1 MALIL
6 LFLLI
11 VASCFPVLYVLSPAS
26 KARKRAQEAVLTVEA
41 LDRAVQ
47 EQDQALQ
54 SAIVREATNYGAEIR
69 TSRLRAIPIE
79 ELKRHGTGLRLQA
92 LKDTGIHNLADLQGW
107 SVGRLEYVRGVGPK
121 SAAMIA
127 QIVSSLTSQS
137 NALSLPHPAVPFE
150 LNRERNLCHAI
161 YHMRQFQ
168 SKISIQSQTLH
179 GVCQDLATRKDK
191 IISDTSFAKWIW
203 GCGSTE
209 GVQTAI
215 SAALTLTR
223 ELDGDHANATL
234 FREISENLARIQSAS
249 RSSVDTRMLI
259 EDFEANRE
267 QYAAQ
272 FTKHLG
278 ISTALTPHEATAT
291 RKTPVAPTNPV
302 PVPMTSTAA
311 LNPVSVQFSISVQ
324 KPAQPVATRPA
335 LPVMSDLWISPDRVV
350 HVQGFLIRGG
360 TIYLGGSDTNAS
372 TPRSD
377 PSLIDPYKQIAKSS
391 ANCHIRH
398 TGYWPSYDQIT
409 PEARASYLQWL
420 ATGKCDP
427 HADVGYVFLYF
438 YGLERRVLVD
448 MASDPKAKTDLPHI
462 ESELRRL
469 LDIYSENGSFRSYAG
484 SLLDLIAAKNGEDPS
499 RDTLPELPTRSQP
512 RISLELKLV
521 LGQYSR
527 DGKPLSASL
536 ALAWY
541 LSAPDIR
548 FGQAARICPDQ
559 FAELFK
565 IQFAKAFPQGIKLPV
580 NKTRIKVMHR
590 PASAILGSLDCS
602 QELDLPDVTVLRSA
616 LASLIEIGDSCNA
629 LLAPYCRHRIADPEG
644 NDPLESTLRLPVCL
658 WPLLHRRSLEDLHAS
673 LVETGES
680 RLLILEQLLLL
691 LPYSGE
697 MNRDRFKSLTL
708 RLSEIGLGLEPDF
721 RFGGEL
727 PGIHDRVA
735 LFDLADAAPDQAI
748 SPGFAS
754 AALILQMAS
763 TVATADRSF
772 DEAEASVMLH
782 QIHHQM
788 GLPVAERNRLA
799 TRLELYRFAPPSS
812 AGIKRRIESLDLP
825 ARNHVGDLLVQVALA
840 DGVIAPQEVKIL
852 ESLFTLMGLGQ
863 SSLYGKLNSMRSQI
877 ASVPASLES
886 PTGLQQTAP
895 TVPRPMGMQL
905 DSAKIALLR
914 ADTARVS
921 ALLGSVFQ
929 EEAEVEPAFESG
941 DESQISTEP
950 FLQGLDTDHAALL
963 RVLLERPQW
972 SRIEIEELCSDRG
985 LMTDGAIE
993 QINDAAFHQYDCAL
1007 IEGEDMIEVNCQLLD
1022 QPSSEEVV

>member
-11 VASCFPVLYVLSPAS
+11 AASCFPVLYVLSPAS
-26 KARKRAQEAVLTVEA
+26 KARKRAQEAVNTVES

-54 SAIVREATNYGAEIR
+54 SAIAREAISYGAEIR
-69 TSRLRAIPIE
+69 TSCLRAIPIE

-92 LKDTGIHNLADLQGW
+92 LKDAGLHNLADLQGW
-107 SVGRLEYVRGVGPK
+107 SAGRLEYVRGVGPK

-127 QIVSSLTSQS
+127 HIVSSLTSQS
-137 NALSLPHPAVPFE
+137 NVKPLPHPAVPFE
-150 LNRERNLCHAI
+150 LNRERNLCQAI
-161 YHMRQFQ
+161 YRMRRFHSQ
-168 SKISIQSQTLH
+168 ISIQSQALH
-179 GVCQDLATRKDK
+179 EICQDLATRKDK
-191 IISDTSFAKWIW
+191 IISDTTFAKWLW

-209 GVQTAI
+209 GVQAAI
-215 SAALTLTR
+215 SAASTLTR
-223 ELDGDHANATL
+223 ELDGSHATATL
-234 FREISENLARIQSAS
+234 CREVSENLARIQSES
-249 RSSVDTRMLI
+249 RNSVNMRLLI

-267 QYAAQ
+267 HYAAQ
-272 FTKHLG
+272 FAKQLG
-278 ISTALTPHEATAT
+278 SSTVQTPSEATAA
-291 RKTPVAPTNPV
+291 RKAPVAPTHPV
-302 PVPMTSTAA
+302 PVPMTSTAS
-311 LNPVSVQFSISVQ
+311 LNPVPVQFSISVQ
-324 KPAQPVATRPA
+324 KPALALAKKSA
-335 LPVMSDLWISPDRVV
+335 LPVMSDLWIPPDRVV
-350 HVQGFLIRGG
+350 RVQGFLIRGG
-360 TIYLGGSDTNAS
+360 TIYLGGSDMNAS

-391 ANCHIRH
+391 ANCHVRH
-398 TGYWPSYDQIT
+398 TGYWPSYHQIT

-427 HADVGYVFLYF
+427 QADVGYVFLYF

-462 ESELRRL
+462 ESEIRRL
-469 LDIYSENGSFRSYAG
+469 LDIYSGNGSFRSYAG
-484 SLLDLIAAKNGEDPS
+484 SFLDLIVAKNGEGPL

-521 LGQYSR
+521 LGQHSR

-548 FGQAARICPDQ
+548 FGQAVRICPDQ

-565 IQFAKAFPQGIKLPV
+565 IQFAKAFPQGIKLPA
-580 NKTRIKVMHR
+580 NKSRIKILHR
-590 PASAILGSLDCS
+590 PASAILASLDCS

-616 LASLIEIGDSCNA
+616 LSSLISIGDSCNA
-629 LLAPYCRHRIADPEG
+629 LLAPYSRQRIADPEG
-644 NDPLESTLRLPVCL
+644 SDPLEASLRLPVSL
-658 WPLLHRRSLEDLHAS
+658 WPEMHRKSLEDLHAS
-673 LVETGES
+673 LLGTDKSPALV
-680 RLLILEQLLLL
+680 LEELLLL

-697 MNRDRFKSLTL
+697 MNRDRFKALTI
-708 RLSEIGLGLEPDF
+708 RLSEIGLGLEPDL

-727 PGIHDRVA
+727 PGIHNRVA
-735 LFDLADAAPDQAI
+735 LFNLADSDQDQAV
-748 SPGFAS
+748 SNGFAS
-754 AALILQMAS
+754 AGLILQMAS
-763 TVATADRSF
+763 TVATADSSF

-782 QIHHQM
+782 QIRHQL

-799 TRLELYRFAPPSS
+799 ARLELYRFTPPSS
-812 AGIKRRIESLDLP
+812 AGIKRRIEGLDLTV
-825 ARNHVGDLLVQVALA
+825 RNHVGDLLVQVALA
-840 DGVIAPQEVKIL
+840 DGVIAPQEVKVL
-852 ESLFTLMGLGQ
+852 ESLFTLMELDH
-863 SSLYGKLNSMRSQI
+863 SSLYGKLNSMRSQLS
-877 ASVPASLES
+877 SVSTPLES
-886 PTGLQQTAP
+886 SAELQPAPNVPQPT
-895 TVPRPMGMQL
+895 GMQL

-929 EEAEVEPAFESG
+929 EEMEDEPAFETG

-950 FLQGLDTDHAALL
+950 FLLGLDSDHAALL

-972 SRIEIEELCSDRG
+972 SRVEFKELCSDRG

-993 QINDAAFHQYDCAL
+993 QINDAAFQQFDCAL
-1007 IEGEDMIEVNCQLLD
+1007 IEGEDIIEVNCQLLD
-1022 QPSSEEVV
+1022 QPSSER